1 MSKNSFNLT
10 NYNMIKSKKIISILF
25 VLIVCFWGTFTIKA
39 NAGVFDTVKNAVTGH
54 VDDIKSRFDKD
65 RPSLAYSEENVIKIG
80 TIDEDAIGQDFFH
93 NSKGTVSIVSIDEVN
108 YLVLSQNFDS
118 SPGPDYHVY
127 LSKDPKIIDES
138 GFEQDK
144 QIELGKLQY
153 GNGFQFYKIPA
164 AIDINKINSFLLWCK
179 KFGAY
184 IGSADLKSNL

>member
-1 MSKNSFNLT
+1 MT
-10 NYNMIKSKKIISILF
+10 KSKQILSIPYVF
-25 VLIVCFWGTFTIKA
+25 IVCLLATVSIKA

-65 RPSLAYSEENVIKIG
+65 RPNLEYSLEDVIKIG

-93 NSKGTVSIVSIDEVN
+93 NSKGTVSIVNIDGMN
-108 YLVLSQNFDS
+108 YLVLSKNFDS

-127 LSKDPKIIDES
+127 ISEDSKIMDES
-138 GFEQDK
+138 GFQRDK

-164 AIDINKINSFLLWCK
+164 AIDVNKINSFLLWCK

-184 IGSADLKSNL
+184 IGSSDLKSEK